1 MSRINTLFGSPLL
14 KNTEKDVE
22 QTIEHHWIWQSPAW
36 PNFCWQE
43 PLVQP
48 LLRECHKRMG
58 TLAGKASL
66 SSSEHVSLD
75 TLLGNIL
82 ASSAIEGE
90 LLNAESVRSSLANHL
105 GVNNEQP
112 YPVSDQSEGLADLML
127 DALTNLTAPLTEERL
142 NQWHHWLFPQNSR
155 PMTHSLRVG
164 ELRGNTPMQVVSGRL
179 DKQKVHFE
187 APPRSELET
196 GLTEFLDW
204 FNQTAKDNSLDPLIR
219 AAISHFWFITLHPF
233 DDGNGRLTRT
243 LTDLALA
250 QGDNHSVRLY
260 AMSVAILEHR
270 NSYYQ
275 ALEAAQA
282 YPEDLDD
289 VSRSAII
296 PETNPD
302 KSQQNKLDLTQWI
315 KWFLETLLISI
326 DESITTID
334 RTLTKTAFWQRFN
347 ETQLNTEQR
356 KVLNRLLDGGAKGFE
371 QGISAA
377 QYQKVAEVSKATAT
391 RHLADLLEKGCIEKL
406 PKGGRSTRYKTIR
419 Q

>member
-1 MSRINTLFGSPLL
+1 MTQR
-14 KNTEKDVE
+14 
-22 QTIEHHWIWQSPAW
+22 WIWQSTAW
-36 PNFCWQE
+36 PQFDWQNKH
-43 PLVQP
+43 VQ
-48 LLRECHKRMG
+48 
-58 TLAGKASL
+58 ASL
-66 SSSEHVSLD
+66 RACHHRLGVLSGKTSSASNTQQSLD
-75 TLLGNIL
+75 TLLANIL

-233 DDGNGRLTRT
+233 DDGNGRLTRA

-296 PETNPD
+296 PETSPN

-347 ETQLNTEQR
+347 ETQLNPEQR

-377 QYQKVAEVSKATAT
+377 QYQKVAKVSKATAT
-391 RHLADLLEKGCIEKL
+391 RHLADLLEKGCVEKM
-406 PKGGRSTRYKTIR
+406 PGRGRSTRYKSAL
-419 Q
+419 